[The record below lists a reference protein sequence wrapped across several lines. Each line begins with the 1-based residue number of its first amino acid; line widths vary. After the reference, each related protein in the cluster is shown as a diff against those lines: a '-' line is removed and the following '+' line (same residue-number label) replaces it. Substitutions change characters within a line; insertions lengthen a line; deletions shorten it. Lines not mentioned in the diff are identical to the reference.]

1 MKKSLYTLI
10 ALLFPV
16 LASAQDGEKNFQ
28 LGFTASPNLGWA
40 RFSNAP
46 SNFSTNGSKVGF
58 AYGLIGDFG
67 FSKNY
72 FFSTA
77 FTITSIN
84 ARVKETDGTNTTE
97 STIDMQYIEIPLT
110 IKLKTN
116 PNAGKSFYGQ
126 FGVSGGINIK
136 GKSDIKIKT
145 ATAVQENL
153 KNQKLSDDYI
163 GRLGLV
169 AGAGVQ
175 WDYQDNAKFITGL
188 TFNNGFTNIFSKE
201 PSIKNSYLAL
211 TLGVMF

>member
-1 MKKSLYTLI
+1 MP
-10 ALLFPV
+10 F
-16 LASAQDGEKNFQ
+16 LAIAQDGEKNFQ

-40 RFSNAP
+40 RYSNAP
-46 SNFSTNGSKVGF
+46 SNYSTRGSKIGF

-84 ARVKETDGTNTTE
+84 VPVEFKDGSTTTE
-97 STIDMQYIEIPLT
+97 YSMDIQYIEIPLT

-116 PNAGKSFYGQ
+116 PTAGKSFYGQ

-136 GKSDIKIKT
+136 GKSDIKKIEG
-145 ATAVQENL
+145 TAVRDDL

-175 WDYQDNAKFITGL
+175 WDYQENAKFITGL
-188 TFNNGFTNIFSKE
+188 TFNNGFTNILSSE
-201 PSIKNSYLAL
+201 PSVKNSYLAL